1 MPGCELKVWVSK
13 SARSKNLPARA
24 GDILLEKMKAFRL
37 KLSPAEVGSAFAG
50 ACVKRGTERIFRD
63 AAIERL
69 SNPEQLDH
77 VVGVTRPFDWMA
89 AAALALGLAVLLA
102 WSVLG
107 RIPTRVSGDGI
118 LLSSGGRLVDAVS
131 AVSGRL
137 ASLDVGIGD
146 EVRRDQVIARVA
158 QTETE
163 QRLQQARD
171 VLREREREHAELT
184 GAISREIDAKLPNY
198 AAQEAGLANVIA
210 AAERRTAY
218 LTDEV
223 AKLEPAAANGTVT
236 RRYLEDRR
244 VELNNARERITDAK
258 NDILKLNAQRLDLQ
272 SQRERD
278 RLQSEFKVND
288 ARRTVEQIAADLERG
303 SRIVSPADGRVV
315 EVKVSGGAV
324 LTTGTPIVEIET
336 AGQVLE
342 ATVYMPPD
350 RGKNIRPGMEVRV
363 EPTTVKREEYG
374 AIVGRVVTVSDFPVT
389 PQGMLADLHN
399 DALVKRFS
407 QDGTPYAAKVTLERD
422 PSTASGYR
430 WTSGKGPPILLSS
443 GTLTRAEVTTR
454 EQPPIDLVIPLMK
467 RLSGIGG

>member
-1 MPGCELKVWVSK
+1 
-13 SARSKNLPARA
+13 
-24 GDILLEKMKAFRL
+24 
-37 KLSPAEVGSAFAG
+37 VGSVFAG
-50 ACVKRGTERIFRD
+50 HCVKTGTERIFRE

-89 AAALALGLAVLLA
+89 AAALALGIAVLFA

-107 RIPTRVSGDGI
+107 RIPTRVSGEGI

-131 AVSGRL
+131 AVSGKL

-146 EVRRDQVIARVA
+146 EVHRDQVIARVV

-163 QRLQQARD
+163 QRLQQARE
-171 VLREREREHAELT
+171 VLREREREHAELS
-184 GAISREIDAKLPNY
+184 GAISQEIDAKLANY
-198 AAQEAGLANVIA
+198 AAQEAGLADVIA
-210 AAERRTAY
+210 AAEQRTAY

-223 AKLEPAAANGTVT
+223 AKLEPAAATGTVT

-258 NDILKLNAQRLDLQ
+258 NNRLKLVAQRLDMQ
-272 SQRERD
+272 SQRDRD
-278 RLQSEFKVND
+278 RLLSEFKVND
-288 ARRTVEQIAADLERG
+288 SRRAVEQLAAELERG
-303 SRIVSPADGRVV
+303 SRILSPADGRVV
-315 EVKVSGGAV
+315 EVKVSSGAV
-324 LTTGTPIVEIET
+324 LALGTPVVEIES

-342 ATVYMPPD
+342 ATIYMLPD
-350 RGKNIRPGMEVRV
+350 RGKNIRSGMEVRV
-363 EPTTVKREEYG
+363 EPTNIKREEYG
-374 AIVGRVVTVSDFPVT
+374 AIVGKVVTVSDFPVT

-407 QDGTPYAAKVTLERD
+407 QDGAPYAAKVTLERD
-422 PSTASGYR
+422 SSTISGYR

-454 EQPPIDLVIPLMK
+454 EQPPLDLVIPLTK

>member
-1 MPGCELKVWVSK
+1 M
-13 SARSKNLPARA
+13 
-24 GDILLEKMKAFRL
+24 
-37 KLSPAEVGSAFAG
+37 
-50 ACVKRGTERIFRD
+50 KRGTERIFRE

-89 AAALALGLAVLLA
+89 AATLALGLAVLLA

-131 AVSGRL
+131 AVSGKL

-146 EVRRDQVIARVA
+146 GVRRDQVIARVV

-171 VLREREREHAELT
+171 VLREREREHVELT
-184 GAISREIDAKLPNY
+184 GAISREIDAKLANY

-223 AKLEPAAANGTVT
+223 AKLEPAAASGTVT

-258 NDILKLNAQRLDLQ
+258 GDILKLNAQRLDLQ
-272 SQRERD
+272 SQRDRD
-278 RLQSEFKVND
+278 RLQSEFKIND
-288 ARRTVEQIAADLERG
+288 AKRTVEQLAADLERG

-315 EVKVSGGAV
+315 EITSGAV
-324 LTTGTPIVEIET
+324 LAMGTPVVEIEI
-336 AGQVLE
+336 AGQLLE

-363 EPTTVKREEYG
+363 EPTSVKREEYG
-374 AIVGRVVTVSDFPVT
+374 SIVGNVVTVSDFPVT

-407 QDGTPYAAKVTLERD
+407 QDGAPYAAKVTLERD
-422 PSTASGYR
+422 PSTVSGYR
-430 WTSGKGPPILLSS
+430 WTSGKGPPLRLSS

>member
-1 MPGCELKVWVSK
+1 M
-13 SARSKNLPARA
+13 
-24 GDILLEKMKAFRL
+24 
-37 KLSPAEVGSAFAG
+37 
-50 ACVKRGTERIFRD
+50 KRGTERIFRE

-89 AAALALGLAVLLA
+89 AAALALGFAVLLA

-107 RIPTRVSGDGI
+107 RIPTRVSGEGI
-118 LLSSGGRLVDAVS
+118 LLNSGGRLVDAVS
-131 AVSGRL
+131 TVSGKL
-137 ASLDVGIGD
+137 ASLDVSIGD
-146 EVRRDQVIARVA
+146 EVRHDQVIARVV

-163 QRLQQARD
+163 QRLQQAKD
-171 VLREREREHAELT
+171 VLRERQREHAELT
-184 GAISREIDAKLPNY
+184 GAISQEIDAKLANY
-198 AAQEAGLANVIA
+198 AAQEAGFANVIA
-210 AAERRTAY
+210 VAELRSAY

-223 AKLEPAAANGTVT
+223 AKLEPAAAGGFVT
-236 RRYLEDRR
+236 RKYLEDRR
-244 VELNNARERITDAK
+244 VELNNARERITDAR

-278 RLQSEFKVND
+278 RLLSEFKVND
-288 ARRTVEQIAADLERG
+288 ARRLVEQLAAELERG
-303 SRIVSPADGRVV
+303 SRILSPADGRVV

-324 LTTGTPIVEIET
+324 LALGTPVVEIEI

-342 ATVYMPPD
+342 ATVYMSPD

-363 EPTTVKREEYG
+363 EPTTIKREEYG
-374 AIVGRVVTVSDFPVT
+374 AIVGNVVTVSDFPVT

-407 QDGTPYAAKVTLERD
+407 QDGAPYAAKVTLERD
-422 PSTASGYR
+422 PSTVSGYR
-430 WTSGKGPPILLSS
+430 WTSGKGPPIRLSS

>member
-1 MPGCELKVWVSK
+1 M
-13 SARSKNLPARA
+13 
-24 GDILLEKMKAFRL
+24 
-37 KLSPAEVGSAFAG
+37 
-50 ACVKRGTERIFRD
+50 KRGTERIFRE

-77 VVGVTRPFDWMA
+77 VVGVTRPFDWVA
-89 AAALALGLAVLLA
+89 AAALALGLVVLTA

-131 AVSGRL
+131 AVSGKL
-137 ASLDVGIGD
+137 AALEIGIGD
-146 EVRRDQVIARVA
+146 TVRRDQVIARVA

-171 VLREREREHAELT
+171 VLREREREHAELV
-184 GAISREIDAKLPNY
+184 GAISREIDAKLANY
-198 AAQEAGLANVIA
+198 TAQEAGLANVIA
-210 AAERRTAY
+210 AAEKRSVY

-223 AKLEPAAANGTVT
+223 AKLEPAAASGIVT
-236 RRYLEDRR
+236 RKYLEDRR
-244 VELNNARERITDAK
+244 VELNNARERITDAR

-278 RLQSEFKVND
+278 RLLSEFKIND
-288 ARRTVEQIAADLERG
+288 AKRTVEHLGAELERG
-303 SRIVSPADGRVV
+303 SRILSPADGRVV
-315 EVKVSGGAV
+315 ELKVSGGAV
-324 LTTGTPIVEIET
+324 LAVGTSVIEIET

-342 ATVYMPPD
+342 ATVYMPAD
-350 RGKNIRPGMEVRV
+350 RGKTIRPGMEVRI
-363 EPTTVKREEYG
+363 EPNTIKREEYG
-374 AIVGRVVTVSDFPVT
+374 AIVGNVVAVSDFPVT

-407 QDGTPYAAKVTLERD
+407 QDGAPYAAKVALARD
-422 PSTASGYR
+422 ASTFSGYR
-430 WTSGKGPPILLSS
+430 WTSGKGPPIPLSS

>member
-1 MPGCELKVWVSK
+1 M
-13 SARSKNLPARA
+13 
-24 GDILLEKMKAFRL
+24 
-37 KLSPAEVGSAFAG
+37 
-50 ACVKRGTERIFRD
+50 KRGTERIFRE

-89 AAALALGLAVLLA
+89 AAALALGFAVLMA

-118 LLSSGGRLVDAVS
+118 LLSSGGRLIDAVS
-131 AVSGRL
+131 SVSGRL

-146 EVRRDQVIARVA
+146 EVRRDQVIARVV

-171 VLREREREHAELT
+171 ILHEREREHAELT
-184 GAISREIDAKLPNY
+184 GAISREVDAKLANY
-198 AAQEAGLANVIA
+198 AAQETGLANVIA
-210 AAERRTAY
+210 AAERRTTY

-223 AKLEPAAANGTVT
+223 AKLEPAAASGIVT
-236 RRYLEDRR
+236 RKYLEDRR
-244 VELNNARERITDAK
+244 VELNNARERITDAR
-258 NDILKLNAQRLDLQ
+258 NDILKVNAQRLDLQ

-278 RLQSEFKVND
+278 RLLSEFKVND
-288 ARRTVEQIAADLERG
+288 ARRLVEQLAAELQRG
-303 SRIVSPADGRVV
+303 SRILSPADGRVV

-324 LTTGTPIVEIET
+324 LALGTSVIEIET
-336 AGQVLE
+336 AGEVLE

-363 EPTTVKREEYG
+363 EPITIKREEYG

-407 QDGTPYAAKVTLERD
+407 QDGAPYAARMILERD
-422 PSTASGYR
+422 PSTVSGYR
-430 WTSGKGPPILLSS
+430 WTSGRGPPIQLSS

-454 EQPPIDLVIPLMK
+454 EQPPINLVVPLMK

>member
-1 MPGCELKVWVSK
+1 MRRE
-13 SARSKNLPARA
+13 
-24 GDILLEKMKAFRL
+24 
-37 KLSPAEVGSAFAG
+37 
-50 ACVKRGTERIFRD
+50 TERIFRA

-89 AAALALGLAVLLA
+89 AAALALGLAVLVA

-131 AVSGRL
+131 AVSGKL
-137 ASLDVGIGD
+137 ASLEVGIGD
-146 EVRRDQVIARVA
+146 AVRRDQVIARIV

-171 VLREREREHAELT
+171 VLREREREHAELA
-184 GAISREIDAKLPNY
+184 GAISREIDAKLANY
-198 AAQEAGLANVIA
+198 AAQEAGLGNVIA
-210 AAERRTAY
+210 AAEKRTAY

-244 VELNNARERITDAK
+244 VELNNARERITDAR
-258 NDILKLNAQRLDLQ
+258 NDILKLNAQQLDLQ
-272 SQRERD
+272 TQRERD
-278 RLQSEFKVND
+278 RLLSEFKVND
-288 ARRTVEQIAADLERG
+288 AKRTVEQLAAELERG
-303 SRIVSPADGRVV
+303 SRILSPADGRVV
-315 EVKVSGGAV
+315 ELKVSSGAV
-324 LTTGTPIVEIET
+324 LALGTPVIEIET

-363 EPTTVKREEYG
+363 EPSTIKREEYG
-374 AIVGRVVTVSDFPVT
+374 AIVGNVVAVSEFPVT

-407 QDGTPYAAKVTLERD
+407 QDGAPYTAKVTLERD
-422 PSTASGYR
+422 PSTVSGYR
-430 WTSGKGPPILLSS
+430 WTSGKGPPIQLST

-454 EQPPIDLVIPLMK
+454 EQQPIDLVIPLMK

>member
-1 MPGCELKVWVSK
+1 MF
-13 SARSKNLPARA
+13 A
-24 GDILLEKMKAFRL
+24 GD
-37 KLSPAEVGSAFAG
+37 
-50 ACVKRGTERIFRD
+50 CVKRGTERIFRE

-89 AAALALGLAVLLA
+89 AAALALGFAFLFA

-107 RIPTRVSGDGI
+107 RIPTRVSGEGI

-131 AVSGRL
+131 TVSGKL

-146 EVRRDQVIARVA
+146 EVRRDQVIAHVV

-171 VLREREREHAELT
+171 VLREREREHAGLT
-184 GAISREIDAKLPNY
+184 GAISREIDAKLANY
-198 AAQEAGLANVIA
+198 AAQDAGLANVIA
-210 AAERRTAY
+210 AAEQRVVY
-218 LTDEV
+218 LKDEV
-223 AKLEPAAANGTVT
+223 AKLEPAAAGGFVT
-236 RRYLEDRR
+236 RKYLEDRR
-244 VELNNARERITDAK
+244 VAK
-258 NDILKLNAQRLDLQ
+258 NDILKLNAQRLDVQ
-272 SQRERD
+272 SHGDRD
-278 RLQSEFKVND
+278 RLLSEFKVND
-288 ARRTVEQIAADLERG
+288 ARRLVEQLTAELERG
-303 SRIVSPADGRVV
+303 SRILSPADGRVV

-324 LTTGTPIVEIET
+324 LALGTPIVEIEI

-363 EPTTVKREEYG
+363 EPTTIKREEYG
-374 AIVGRVVTVSDFPVT
+374 AIVGNVVTVSDFPVT

-407 QDGTPYAAKVTLERD
+407 QDGAPYAAKVTLERD
-422 PSTASGYR
+422 PSTVSGYR
-430 WTSGKGPPILLSS
+430 WTSGKGPPIPLSS
-443 GTLTRAEVTTR
+443 GTLIRAEVTTR

>member
-1 MPGCELKVWVSK
+1 M
-13 SARSKNLPARA
+13 
-24 GDILLEKMKAFRL
+24 
-37 KLSPAEVGSAFAG
+37 
-50 ACVKRGTERIFRD
+50 KRGTERIFRE

-89 AAALALGLAVLLA
+89 AAALALGLAVLFA

-146 EVRRDQVIARVA
+146 EVRRDQVIARVV

-184 GAISREIDAKLPNY
+184 GAISRETDAKFVNY
-198 AAQEAGLANVIA
+198 AAQEVGLANVIA
-210 AAERRTAY
+210 AAEQRTAY
-218 LTDEV
+218 LTEEV
-223 AKLEPAAANGTVT
+223 AKLEPAAASGTVT

-258 NDILKLNAQRLDLQ
+258 NDILKLNAQRLDLH

-278 RLQSEFKVND
+278 RLLSEFKVND
-288 ARRTVEQIAADLERG
+288 ARRLVEQLAADLERG

-324 LTTGTPIVEIET
+324 LALGTPVVEIEI

-350 RGKNIRPGMEVRV
+350 RGKNIGPGMEVRV
-363 EPTTVKREEYG
+363 EPTTIKREEYG
-374 AIVGRVVTVSDFPVT
+374 AIVGKVMTVSEFPVT

-407 QDGTPYAAKVTLERD
+407 QDGAPYVAKVILERD
-422 PSTASGYR
+422 PSTVSGYR
-430 WTSGKGPPILLSS
+430 WTSGKGPPLRMSS

>member
-1 MPGCELKVWVSK
+1 M
-13 SARSKNLPARA
+13 
-24 GDILLEKMKAFRL
+24 
-37 KLSPAEVGSAFAG
+37 
-50 ACVKRGTERIFRD
+50 KRGTERIFRE

-89 AAALALGLAVLLA
+89 AAALALGLVVLIA

-131 AVSGRL
+131 AVSGKL

-146 EVRRDQVIARVA
+146 AVRRDQVIARVV

-163 QRLQQARD
+163 QRLSQARD

-184 GAISREIDAKLPNY
+184 SAISREIDAKLANY
-198 AAQEAGLANVIA
+198 AAQETGLASVIA
-210 AAERRTAY
+210 AAEKRTAY

-244 VELNNARERITDAK
+244 VELNNARERITDAR
-258 NDILKLNAQRLDLQ
+258 NDSLKLNAQRLDLQ

-278 RLQSEFKVND
+278 RMLSEFKVND
-288 ARRTVEQIAADLERG
+288 SRRAVEQLAAELERG
-303 SRIVSPADGRVV
+303 SQILSPADGRVV
-315 EVKVSGGAV
+315 ELKVSSGAV
-324 LTTGTPIVEIET
+324 LAIGAPVIEIEI

-342 ATVYMPPD
+342 ATIYMPPD
-350 RGKNIRPGMEVRV
+350 RGKTIRPGMEVRV
-363 EPTTVKREEYG
+363 EPATIKREEYG
-374 AIVGRVVTVSDFPVT
+374 AIVGKVVAVSDFPVT

-407 QDGTPYAAKVTLERD
+407 EAGAPYTAKVALERD
-422 PSTASGYR
+422 PSTFSLYR
-430 WTSGKGPPILLSS
+430 WTSGKGPPNLLSS

-454 EQPPIDLVIPLMK
+454 EQRPIDLVIPLTK
-467 RLSGIGG
+467 RLTGIGG

>member
-1 MPGCELKVWVSK
+1 
-13 SARSKNLPARA
+13 
-24 GDILLEKMKAFRL
+24 
-37 KLSPAEVGSAFAG
+37 
-50 ACVKRGTERIFRD
+50 
-63 AAIERL
+63 
-69 SNPEQLDH
+69 
-77 VVGVTRPFDWMA
+77 
-89 AAALALGLAVLLA
+89 
-102 WSVLG
+102 VLG

-118 LLSSGGRLVDAVS
+118 LLSSGGRLVDVVS
-131 AVSGRL
+131 AVSGKL

-146 EVRRDQVIARVA
+146 AVRRDQVIARVA

-184 GAISREIDAKLPNY
+184 SAISREIDAKLANY
-198 AAQEAGLANVIA
+198 AAQEAGLASVIA
-210 AAERRTAY
+210 AAEKRAAY

-223 AKLEPAAANGTVT
+223 AKLEPAAVSGIVT
-236 RRYLEDRR
+236 RKYLEDRR
-244 VELNNARERITDAK
+244 VELNNARERITDAR
-258 NDILKLNAQRLDLQ
+258 NDGLKLNAQRLDLQ

-278 RLQSEFKVND
+278 RMLSEFKVND
-288 ARRTVEQIAADLERG
+288 SRRAVAQLAAELERG
-303 SRIVSPADGRVV
+303 SQILSPVDGRVV
-315 EVKVSGGAV
+315 ELKVSSGAV
-324 LTTGTPIVEIET
+324 LAVGAPVIEIEI

-350 RGKNIRPGMEVRV
+350 RGKNVRPGMEVRV
-363 EPTTVKREEYG
+363 EPTAIKREEYG
-374 AIVGRVVTVSDFPVT
+374 AIVGTVITVSDFPVT

-407 QDGTPYAAKVTLERD
+407 QGGAPYAVKMALDRD
-422 PSTASGYR
+422 PSTISGYR
-430 WTSGKGPPILLSS
+430 WTSGKGPPLLLSS

>member
-1 MPGCELKVWVSK
+1 V
-13 SARSKNLPARA
+13 RRA
-24 GDILLEKMKAFRL
+24 
-37 KLSPAEVGSAFAG
+37 
-50 ACVKRGTERIFRD
+50 TERIFRE

-89 AAALALGLAVLLA
+89 AAALALGLVVLVA

-118 LLSSGGRLVDAVS
+118 LLSSGGRLVDVVS
-131 AVSGRL
+131 AVSGKL

-146 EVRRDQVIARVA
+146 AVRRDQVIARVV

-184 GAISREIDAKLPNY
+184 SAISREIDAKLANY
-198 AAQEAGLANVIA
+198 AAQEAGLASVMA
-210 AAERRTAY
+210 AAEKRAAY

-223 AKLEPAAANGTVT
+223 AKLEPAAVSGIVT
-236 RRYLEDRR
+236 RKYLEDRR
-244 VELNNARERITDAK
+244 VELNNARERITDAR
-258 NDILKLNAQRLDLQ
+258 NDGLKLNAQRLDLQ

-278 RLQSEFKVND
+278 RMLSEFKVND
-288 ARRTVEQIAADLERG
+288 SRRAVAQLAAELERG
-303 SRIVSPADGRVV
+303 SQILSPVDGRVV
-315 EVKVSGGAV
+315 ELKVSSGAV
-324 LTTGTPIVEIET
+324 LAVGTPVIGIET

-350 RGKNIRPGMEVRV
+350 RGKNVRPGMEVRV
-363 EPTTVKREEYG
+363 EPTAIKREEYG
-374 AIVGRVVTVSDFPVT
+374 AIVGTVITVSDFPVT

-407 QDGTPYAAKVTLERD
+407 QGGAPYAAKVALDRD
-422 PSTASGYR
+422 PSTVSGYR
-430 WTSGKGPPILLSS
+430 WTSGKGPPLLLSS

>member
-1 MPGCELKVWVSK
+1 M
-13 SARSKNLPARA
+13 
-24 GDILLEKMKAFRL
+24 
-37 KLSPAEVGSAFAG
+37 
-50 ACVKRGTERIFRD
+50 KRGTERIFRE

-77 VVGVTRPFDWMA
+77 VVGVTRPFDCVA
-89 AAALALGLAVLLA
+89 AAALALGLVVLIA

-131 AVSGRL
+131 AVSGKL
-137 ASLDVGIGD
+137 AALEIGIGD
-146 EVRRDQVIARVA
+146 TVRRDQVIARVA

-171 VLREREREHAELT
+171 VLREREREHAELV
-184 GAISREIDAKLPNY
+184 GAISREIDAKLANY
-198 AAQEAGLANVIA
+198 TAQEAGLANVIA
-210 AAERRTAY
+210 AAEKRSVY

-223 AKLEPAAANGTVT
+223 AKLEPAAASGIVT
-236 RRYLEDRR
+236 RKYLEDRR
-244 VELNNARERITDAK
+244 VELNNARERITDAR

-278 RLQSEFKVND
+278 RLLSEFKIND
-288 ARRTVEQIAADLERG
+288 AKRTVEHLGAELERG
-303 SRIVSPADGRVV
+303 SRILSPADGRVV
-315 EVKVSGGAV
+315 ELKVSAGAV
-324 LTTGTPIVEIET
+324 LAVGTSVIEIET

-342 ATVYMPPD
+342 ATVYMPAD
-350 RGKNIRPGMEVRV
+350 RGKTIRPGMEVRI
-363 EPTTVKREEYG
+363 EPNTIKREEYG
-374 AIVGRVVTVSDFPVT
+374 AIVGNVVAVSDFPVT

-407 QDGTPYAAKVTLERD
+407 QDGAPYAAKVALARD
-422 PSTASGYR
+422 PSTFSGYR
-430 WTSGKGPPILLSS
+430 WTSGKGPPIPLSS

>member
-1 MPGCELKVWVSK
+1 M
-13 SARSKNLPARA
+13 
-24 GDILLEKMKAFRL
+24 
-37 KLSPAEVGSAFAG
+37 
-50 ACVKRGTERIFRD
+50 KRGTERIFRE

-89 AAALALGLAVLLA
+89 AAALALGLVVLVA

-131 AVSGRL
+131 AVSGKL

-146 EVRRDQVIARVA
+146 AVRHDQVIAHIV

-171 VLREREREHAELT
+171 VLREREREHAELA
-184 GAISREIDAKLPNY
+184 GAISREIDAKLANY
-198 AAQEAGLANVIA
+198 AAQEAGLGNVISV
-210 AAERRTAY
+210 AEQRTAY

-223 AKLEPAAANGTVT
+223 AKLEPAAAGGFVT
-236 RRYLEDRR
+236 RKYLEDRR
-244 VELNNARERITDAK
+244 VELNNARERITDAR

-278 RLQSEFKVND
+278 RMLSEFKVND
-288 ARRTVEQIAADLERG
+288 SRRAVEQLAAELERG
-303 SRIVSPADGRVV
+303 SQILSPADGRVV
-315 EVKVSGGAV
+315 ELKVSSGAV
-324 LTTGTPIVEIET
+324 LAIGAPVIEIEI

-342 ATVYMPPD
+342 ATIYMPPD
-350 RGKNIRPGMEVRV
+350 RGKNIRPGMEVRI
-363 EPTTVKREEYG
+363 EPATIKREEYG
-374 AIVGRVVTVSDFPVT
+374 AIVGKVVAVSDFPVT

-407 QDGTPYAAKVTLERD
+407 GDGAPYAARVALERD
-422 PSTASGYR
+422 PSTFSLYR

-454 EQPPIDLVIPLMK
+454 EQRPIDLVIPLTK
-467 RLSGIGG
+467 RLTGIGG

>member
-1 MPGCELKVWVSK
+1 M
-13 SARSKNLPARA
+13 
-24 GDILLEKMKAFRL
+24 
-37 KLSPAEVGSAFAG
+37 
-50 ACVKRGTERIFRD
+50 KRGTERIFRE

-77 VVGVTRPFDWMA
+77 VVGVTRPFDWVA
-89 AAALALGLAVLLA
+89 AAALALGLVVLIA

-131 AVSGRL
+131 AVSGKL
-137 ASLDVGIGD
+137 AALEIGIGD
-146 EVRRDQVIARVA
+146 TVRRDQVIARVA

-171 VLREREREHAELT
+171 VLREREREHAELV
-184 GAISREIDAKLPNY
+184 GAISREIDAKLANY
-198 AAQEAGLANVIA
+198 TAQEAGLANVIA
-210 AAERRTAY
+210 AAEKRSVY

-223 AKLEPAAANGTVT
+223 AKLEPAAASGIVT
-236 RRYLEDRR
+236 RKYLEDRR
-244 VELNNARERITDAK
+244 VELNNARERITDAR

-278 RLQSEFKVND
+278 RLLSEFKIND
-288 ARRTVEQIAADLERG
+288 AKRTVEHLGAELERG
-303 SRIVSPADGRVV
+303 SRILSPADGRVV
-315 EVKVSGGAV
+315 ELKVSGGAV
-324 LTTGTPIVEIET
+324 LAVGTSVIEIET

-342 ATVYMPPD
+342 ATVYMPAD
-350 RGKNIRPGMEVRV
+350 RGKTIRPGMEVRI
-363 EPTTVKREEYG
+363 EPNTIKREEYG
-374 AIVGRVVTVSDFPVT
+374 AIVGNVVAVSDFPVT

-407 QDGTPYAAKVTLERD
+407 QDGAPYAAKVALARD
-422 PSTASGYR
+422 ASTFSGYR
-430 WTSGKGPPILLSS
+430 WTSGKGPPIPLSS